1 MKKIQIVFSLLLLA
15 VVGLFSCSD
24 RDDVS
29 QVPSGLQVQS
39 FIWKGLNQYYLW
51 QNDVP
56 DLADNKFANQQELN
70 SYLETKTSPEVLFQD
85 LLFQPISKFPNQ
97 AVDRFSV
104 LVDDYTTLENLFQGV
119 STSTGISY
127 GLRYKQGS
135 TTEIFGWVRYVL
147 PNSDAATKN
156 VKRGDIFYGV
166 NGTQLNADNY
176 RSLLGLSSF
185 TLNLANYN
193 SGAITPN
200 NTNIDLVK
208 TNLNENPVFLA
219 KTIPVGTKT
228 VAYLVYNGFLSNY
241 EAQLN
246 AAFLQFK
253 NAGATHLV
261 LDLRYNGGGSIK
273 TAVRLAS
280 MITGQFNGQLFAKE
294 QWNPKV
300 QSYYEAN
307 NPSVL
312 VENFINQLGDGSAV
326 NNLNLTKVYILTSS
340 RTASAS
346 ELVINSLAP
355 YITVFQIGDKTTGK
369 NVGSITL
376 YDSPNFSSTNRNPNH
391 KYAMQP
397 LVLKTANKIGF
408 SGYENGLVPNLQ
420 LLEDLGNLNQ
430 LGNVNEPLLAAALLS
445 ISNGGRMAPS
455 NVNYLKDFNDSK
467 AIENPFHDA
476 MFTDV
481 PKGFENIFLKK

>member
-1 MKKIQIVFSLLLLA
+1 MKKFQIVGCFLFFA
-15 VVGLFSCSD
+15 IAGLFSCSD
-24 RDDVS
+24 QDDVP

-51 QNDVP
+51 QNNVP
-56 DLADNKFANQQELN
+56 DLGDNRFANQGELN
-70 SYLETKTSPEVLFQD
+70 SYLQTKGSPESIFED
-85 LLFQPISKFPNQ
+85 LLYQPISKFPNQ
-97 AVDRFSV
+97 AVDRFSI
-104 LVDDYTTLENLFQGV
+104 LVNDYTTLENSLQGI
-119 STSTGISY
+119 STSTGIRY

-135 TTEIFGWVRYVL
+135 STELFGWVRYVI

-156 VKRGDIFYGV
+156 IKRGDIFYGV
-166 NGTQLNADNY
+166 NGTQLNDNNY
-176 RSLLGLSSF
+176 IGLLGLNSF
-185 TLNLANYN
+185 TLNMANYN
-193 SGAITPN
+193 NGAITPN
-200 NTNIDLVK
+200 NTSIDLVK

-219 KTIPVGTKT
+219 TTIPVGTKK

-241 EAQLN
+241 ESQLN
-246 AAFLQFK
+246 DAFLQFK

-273 TAVRLAS
+273 TAVRLAG
-280 MITGQFNGQLFAKE
+280 MITGQFNGQLFTKE

-300 QSYYEAN
+300 QAFYESN
-307 NPSVL
+307 NPGVL
-312 VENFINQLGDGSAV
+312 VENFINQLGNGSAI
-326 NNLNLTKVYILTSS
+326 NSLNLSKVYVLTSS

-346 ELVINSLAP
+346 ELVINCLAP
-355 YITVFQIGDKTTGK
+355 YINVFQIGDKTTGK

-397 LVLKTANKIGF
+397 LVLKTANKNGF
-408 SGYENGLVPNLQ
+408 SSYENGLVPNLQ

-430 LGNVNEPLLAAALLS
+430 LGNVNEPLLAAALLN
-445 ISNGGRMAPS
+445 ISNGGRMAPT
-455 NVNYLKDFNDSK
+455 NINYLKDFSDSK

-476 MFTDV
+476 MFTET
-481 PKGFENIFLKK
+481 PKGFENFVGK